1 MDKLEFERYWTENRE
16 KIVNANSE
24 YRKVR
29 DSYKSLSGADYLLY
43 AIPVVAGIVFM
54 DSCKFIEQELL
65 KWFAG
70 AVVVI
75 VCFVLCVW
83 VKVLISGN
91 NSPLEVENKIKSQLK
106 EKLLKEDKSEAI

>member
-16 KIVNANSE
+16 KILNANSE

-54 DSCKFIEQELL
+54 DS
-65 KWFAG
+65 
-70 AVVVI
+70 
-75 VCFVLCVW
+75 
-83 VKVLISGN
+83 
-91 NSPLEVENKIKSQLK
+91 
-106 EKLLKEDKSEAI
+106 